1 VELGRD
7 IPVDSARGEG
17 HKVLDIESRMSPS
30 ADSRPL
36 SSDIEEKLAQP
47 SGRVRSGQAGGSAR
61 TNKLTPE
68 KRREIA
74 KLAAL
79 ARWGT

>member
-1 VELGRD
+1 MQRGPKGERRPADVIGCA
-7 IPVDSARGEG
+7 VAVAR
-17 HKVLDIESRMSPS
+17 
-30 ADSRPL
+30 L
-36 SSDIEEKLAQP
+36 SVGDIEEKLAQP